1 MVDIVNTNND
11 GNPAGEDA
19 AAQAAAKAGDNVS
32 INGNPAATP
41 TGDDDKPTGTPAEKP
56 EWVPEKFWD
65 TEKGEVRVEEM
76 AKSNASLEQKLS
88 GKPADDGKPDGED
101 GKPNADDDKPNGDDK
116 PAGDDAVK
124 SAQTEW
130 AEKGE
135 LSEDTYTALAKAGIS
150 KDVVDNYIDGVQA
163 RQEAVNQKAFNKAGG
178 SEESYKEMTAWA
190 ATNLSESEIAAYDKT
205 LSDPTT
211 MESAVEGLYAKFT
224 AASNSEGKTVHGNP
238 GSSSPGSHYKSSAEM
253 QADMNNP
260 KYKTDAA
267 FRNAV
272 AQKIAASEKA
282 NINIFS

>member
-1 MVDIVNTNND
+1 
-11 GNPAGEDA
+11 
-19 AAQAAAKAGDNVS
+19 
-32 INGNPAATP
+32 
-41 TGDDDKPTGTPAEKP
+41 
-56 EWVPEKFWD
+56 
-65 TEKGEVRVEEM
+65 M

-88 GKPADDGKPDGED
+88 GKPADDD
-101 GKPNADDDKPNGDDK
+101 KPNADDDKPNGDDDK
-116 PAGDDAVK
+116 PNGDDKPTGDDAVK

-135 LSEDTYTALAKAGIS
+135 LSEDTYESLSKAGYS
-150 KDVVDNYIDGVQA
+150 RDVVESHIAGANA
-163 RQEAVNQKAFNKAGG
+163 RQELANLKAFNKAGG

-205 LSDPTT
+205 ISDPTT